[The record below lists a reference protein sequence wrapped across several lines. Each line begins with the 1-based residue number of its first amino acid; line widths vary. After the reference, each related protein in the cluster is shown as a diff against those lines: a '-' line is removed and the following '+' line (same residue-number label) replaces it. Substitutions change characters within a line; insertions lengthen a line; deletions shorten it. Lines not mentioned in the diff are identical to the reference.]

1 MPYASD
7 KQRKYLHAKK
17 PSVAAKFDKDIK
29 AGKTGKSG
37 GKGKALPAKQAKPIK
52 GKNRRG
58 TK

>member
-29 AGKTGKSG
+29 AGKSG

-58 TK
+58 SK